1 MDLFLNLLLGIAT
14 YFGLYTTIYFLLIL
28 IQNKDKVN
36 NPIPKRIPGVTV
48 IIPAY
53 NEENTIIKTVQSVI
67 GLDYPK
73 NKLKI
78 IVVDD
83 GSTDK
88 TAEVVDNYLK
98 DIKTKVKIKLIR
110 KENGGKASAVN
121 VGIKNSKT
129 EFIATLD
136 ADSFVDK
143 NALKNMIG
151 YFNDKDVM
159 AVTPSLKVY
168 KPKTILQ
175 KIQFTE
181 YLFGI
186 FLRKVFSFVNSIH
199 VTPGPFSIYRV
210 KFFNKHGYFD
220 EGNITEDIEIALR
233 IQSNNYK
240 IENSIDGNVYT
251 VAPRTFKPLL
261 RQRIRWYKG
270 LLDNLLRYK
279 HMFSPKYGELGMFFL
294 PAALV
299 STFIAMSIPL
309 FLFFKYIVD
318 AKAFLS
324 NLFMINF
331 DILPMLRFRIDPFFI
346 NTRFLFVLS
355 MLSLL
360 AFVIIILFT
369 KKFSKEKLSIAIPLV
384 SYALF
389 YWILYGFWW
398 ISASITK
405 LIKIRVKW

>member
-1 MDLFLNLLLGIAT
+1 MDLFLNLLLGIAI

-36 NPIPKRIPGVTV
+36 NPIPKRMPGVTV

-67 GLDYPK
+67 NLDYPK
-73 NKLKI
+73 NKLNI

-88 TAEVVDNYLK
+88 TAEVVNNYLK
-98 DIKTKVKIKLIR
+98 DIKTRVKIKLIR

-210 KFFNKHGYFD
+210 KFFKKHGYFD

-251 VAPRTFKPLL
+251 VAPRTFRPLL

-309 FLFFKYIVD
+309 FLFFRYLINTKTFI
-318 AKAFLS
+318 S

-346 NTRFLFVLS
+346 NMRFLFVLS

-405 LIKIRVKW
+405 LIKIRIKW